1 VRTAFEHLEIGGAV
15 DQTLHQTMEDA
26 RRRIEAR
33 LKRARDNGEVTT
45 AADDKQMAVYLLTV
59 RNGMAV
65 SATAGAGRPVL
76 ETCVSMALKGLEF
89 AT

>member
-1 VRTAFEHLEIGGAV
+1 
-15 DQTLHQTMEDA
+15 
-26 RRRIEAR
+26 
-33 LKRARDNGEVTT
+33 
-45 AADDKQMAVYLLTV
+45 
-59 RNGMAV
+59 MAV